1 MLLLKRLLT
10 AFVLFV
16 LLFATLYLGFC
27 IVGGAVAGGVASVG
41 QTDPTQAAALG
52 RQAGAKFVQDN
63 LAMISLTSLGVAA
76 LISGVISF
84 SGILPWCK
92 KSTLPP
98 YL

>member
-1 MLLLKRLLT
+1 
-10 AFVLFV
+10 
-16 LLFATLYLGFC
+16 
-27 IVGGAVAGGVASVG
+27 
-41 QTDPTQAAALG
+41 
-52 RQAGAKFVQDN
+52 
-63 LAMISLTSLGVAA
+63 MISLTSLGVAA